1 MPLPCRVLC
10 LVKTNQDW
18 QTTGM
23 DEAEEF
29 AELER
34 AAESWVKAT
43 KPDPSRIEE
52 LWNFY
57 YHKDDPYR
65 TVLNGHIVLE
75 DFLNQILRESFRKPD
90 GLLDF
95 SFAKKLALL
104 LRVWRTSWSLYVL
117 KIRCSS
123 WRRSSDQNTRL
134 ECAHSTYL
142 LSLSF

>member
-1 MPLPCRVLC
+1 
-10 LVKTNQDW
+10 
-18 QTTGM
+18 M

-75 DFLNQILRESFRKPD
+75 DFLNQILREWFRKPD

-95 SFAKKLALL
+95 SFAKKLAL
-104 LRVWRTSWSLYVL
+104 VT
-117 KIRCSS
+117 
-123 WRRSSDQNTRL
+123 
-134 ECAHSTYL
+134 H
-142 LSLSF
+142 SLS